1 MAKAKAKSKTKPKTK
16 TKTATDPAKPVDNLA
31 DAEKVLSKADSVCCY
46 NHKNDLT
53 FFCKSSEEAKAFF
66 SFNTVTKHNV
76 YFGISYPTPEQEAE
90 AKRIITEQAE
100 AVAAVVVDQTIVAA
114 ANEIIGGMEFADD
127 EDHATETKDPFEL
140 D

>member
-1 MAKAKAKSKTKPKTK
+1 MAKAKAKSKAKTK
-16 TKTATDPAKPVDNLA
+16 TKPKAATDPAKPVDNLA
-31 DAEKVLSKADSVCCY
+31 DAEKALIKADSVCCY

-53 FFCKSSEEAKAFF
+53 FFCKSLEEARAFF

-90 AKRIITEQAE
+90 ARRIITEQAE
-100 AVAAVVVDQTIVAA
+100 SVAEVQVEVQAEVQP
-114 ANEIIGGMEFADD
+114 EPEQ
-127 EDHATETKDPFEL
+127 EPEPETKDPFEL